1 MRHFYLFQLESLV
14 ELSVL
19 LVEPSE
25 IVEAKAVEFT
35 TMDGLW
41 TGEIMPVSPELAMR
55 TCETVEVTCSE
66 ETVGKT
72 VCETLGK
79 TV

>member
-1 MRHFYLFQLESLV
+1 M

-41 TGEIMPVSPELAMR
+41 TGEIMPVSPEPAMQ
-55 TCETVEVTCSE
+55 TCETVGVTCSE
-66 ETVGKT
+66 ETVG
-72 VCETLGK
+72 ETLGK